1 MSERGPEDT
10 APIAPP
16 RSLGRTQEAQ
26 PNPAA
31 VPAGN
36 AASPPGSTAQAAPVL
51 APVRDGK
58 VAAGTA
64 QPATRADDAPTGS
77 SAAPTSS
84 GPASAPPS
92 SAAASPA
99 AAPAT
104 APPSGDASSEATT
117 REAPAPTF
125 TLPFVAAKPQ
135 PVTLSE
141 SQRTGMVHPSP
152 APSTGARSTQ
162 SRRARLRLTR
172 LDPWSVMKMSFL
184 LSIAFGIATVVAVAI
199 IWSVLNSAG
208 VWDSVN
214 ASIAGVLGG
223 DTASTFDVQDYV
235 GMRRVVGLATLIACA
250 DVVLI
255 TAIATLSAFLYN
267 LAAALLGGLEV
278 TLADD

>member
-1 MSERGPEDT
+1 M
-10 APIAPP
+10 
-16 RSLGRTQEAQ
+16 
-26 PNPAA
+26 
-31 VPAGN
+31 
-36 AASPPGSTAQAAPVL
+36 
-51 APVRDGK
+51 
-58 VAAGTA
+58 
-64 QPATRADDAPTGS
+64 
-77 SAAPTSS
+77 
-84 GPASAPPS
+84 
-92 SAAASPA
+92 
-99 AAPAT
+99 
-104 APPSGDASSEATT
+104 
-117 REAPAPTF
+117 
-125 TLPFVAAKPQ
+125 
-135 PVTLSE
+135 
-141 SQRTGMVHPSP
+141 
-152 APSTGARSTQ
+152 
-162 SRRARLRLTR
+162 RLTR

-214 ASIAGVLGG
+214 DSIAGVLGG

>member
-26 PNPAA
+26 SGTAP
-31 VPAGN
+31 VGN

-58 VAAGTA
+58 VAAGNP
-64 QPATRADDAPTGS
+64 QPATSADNAPTGS
-77 SAAPTSS
+77 SAATNLS
-84 GPASAPPS
+84 GPP

-99 AAPAT
+99 AAPAE
-104 APPSGDASSEATT
+104 APASADSSSEATT
-117 REAPAPTF
+117 REAPAPAF
-125 TLPFVAAKPQ
+125 TPPFVAAKPQ
-135 PVTLSE
+135 PVTSSE
-141 SQRTGMVHPSP
+141 SQRTGMVHPAP
-152 APSTGARSTQ
+152 APATGARSTQ